1 MPEDVSRLRH
11 TAHEQKQQQ
20 KPRQGEQ
27 QKRRQTEQQK
37 QQVEQKQAEQ
47 RKQRQAKQQEQNAGW
62 FSVGVPTLGQFLA
75 TSSDTQE
82 EEEEEEENERELSS
96 WLPFT
101 YVSKLMPAATAHG
114 ALS

>member
-1 MPEDVSRLRH
+1 MWS
-11 TAHEQKQQQ
+11 
-20 KPRQGEQ
+20 
-27 QKRRQTEQQK
+27 
-37 QQVEQKQAEQ
+37 
-47 RKQRQAKQQEQNAGW
+47 RKQNRQQAAQQEQNVGW

-75 TSSDTQE
+75 TSPDTQ